1 MPFPFRADNSPVAK
15 LLTILV
21 LGILVYL
28 IVSRVRRGADR
39 AVPPP
44 RAPSDRS
51 ASGLPEDMV
60 QCAVC
65 DNRQHRSPHL
75 GLVTLDQTRTVR
87 MKTFA
92 LTIFF

>member
-1 MPFPFRADNSPVAK
+1 MAK

-28 IVSRVRRGADR
+28 IVSRIRRGADR

-44 RAPSDRS
+44 RAPSGRS

-60 QCAVC
+60 RCAVC
-65 DNRQHRSPHL
+65 GVHLPRSESFTSRGQFYCTDEHR
-75 GLVTLDQTRTVR
+75 RTG
-87 MKTFA
+87 A
-92 LTIFF
+92 HGG